1 MSTALYRKYRP
12 DNFENII
19 GQSQV
24 TDVLKNQI
32 KEDKISHAY
41 VFSGTRGT
49 GKTSTAKV
57 FAKSLNCQNYSQ
69 ENGPCNHCESCLND
83 YVDTIEID
91 AASNNSVDN
100 IRALKD
106 NIIYRPSFG
115 RYKVYI
121 IDEVHMLSIGAF
133 NALLKTLEE
142 PPEHVIFILATTEI
156 NKIPATIL
164 SRCQKFEFKKVSIE
178 DIKSRLKFI
187 VENEDIPYDV
197 DAIDYIATMS
207 DGGLRDAISTLD
219 QVASLGRISMENLD
233 FVTGMTSIAK
243 IDEYLKSVFT
253 KNTFESLKTVN
264 EMTSDNVDIKKLPS
278 QIISRLL
285 DIIYLQN
292 NVKTDVKMLDSL
304 EELLSLSKD
313 EDISGL
319 IVEISEVESDMKY
332 ASFPDILFQ
341 SFTVKKCQNVS
352 SNQDIS
358 ALVKEISALKQR
370 IENLEKGISSNVGEL
385 KTSDSNQD
393 ETKENKD
400 EKSQGS
406 SIKNNIEKISDEIS
420 EQEKKDIE
428 FVKSILGDVH
438 NVLRSKSH
446 MPVSAF
452 LIEGNIRRY
461 AGDTIYIS
469 YDSSHSFHKTKIE
482 EETNKNLLKEAFAQI
497 LSKNVEI
504 CIVFDDDIIKRN
516 VEEEDANIK
525 KQVQD
530 LLGDVNVEIIND

>member
-69 ENGPCNHCESCLND
+69 EDGPCNHCESCLND

-264 EMTSDNVDIKKLPS
+264 EMTADNVDIKKLPS

-292 NVKTDVKMLDSL
+292 NVKADVKMLEDL
-304 EELLSLSKD
+304 EELLKISKD
-313 EDISGL
+313 EDISNL
-319 IVEISEVESDMKY
+319 IVEISELESDMKY

-341 SFTVKKCQNVS
+341 SFTVKKCQS
-352 SNQDIS
+352 ITSNRDVS

-370 IENLEKGISSNVGEL
+370 IENLEKGISSNVSEI
-385 KTSDSNQD
+385 KTADSNQD
-393 ETKENKD
+393 ENKE
-400 EKSQGS
+400 EKVQGS
-406 SIKNNIEKISDEIS
+406 NNKKSIEKISDEIS
-420 EQEKKDIE
+420 ENEKQDID

-461 AGDTIYIS
+461 VEDTIYIS

-482 EETNKNLLKEAFAQI
+482 EEGNKNLLKEAFAQI
-497 LSKNVEI
+497 LSKDVEI

>member
-32 KEDKISHAY
+32 KENKISHAY

-57 FAKSLNCQNYSQ
+57 FAKSLNCQNYSP
-69 ENGPCNHCESCLND
+69 ESGPCNHCESCLND

-187 VENEDIPYDV
+187 VENENIPYDV

-233 FVTGMTSIAK
+233 FVTGMTSIVK

-253 KNTFESLKTVN
+253 KDTFASLKTVD

-304 EELLSLSKD
+304 EELLKISKD

-319 IVEISEVESDMKY
+319 IVEISELESDMKY

-370 IENLEKGISSNVGEL
+370 IENLEKGISSNVSEI
-385 KTSDSNQD
+385 KTADSNQD
-393 ETKENKD
+393 ENKE
-400 EKSQGS
+400 EKVQGS
-406 SIKNNIEKISDEIS
+406 NNKKSIEKISDEIS
-420 EQEKKDIE
+420 ENEKQDID

-461 AGDTIYIS
+461 VEDTIYIS

-525 KQVQD
+525 KQMQD

>member
-32 KEDKISHAY
+32 KENKISHAY

-57 FAKSLNCQNYSQ
+57 FAKSLNCQNYSP
-69 ENGPCNHCESCLND
+69 ESGPCNNCESCKND

-197 DAIDYIATMS
+197 QAIDYIATMS

-219 QVASLGRISMENLD
+219 QVASLGRITMENLD
-233 FVTGMTSIAK
+233 FVTGMTSIVK

-253 KNTFESLKTVN
+253 KDTFASLKTVN
-264 EMTSDNVDIKKLPS
+264 EMTADNVDIKKLPS

-292 NVKTDVKMLDSL
+292 NVKADVKMLEDL
-304 EELLSLSKD
+304 EELLKISKD
-313 EDISGL
+313 EDISNL
-319 IVEISEVESDMKY
+319 IVEISELESNMKY

-341 SFTVKKCQNVS
+341 SFTVKKCQS
-352 SNQDIS
+352 ITSNQDVS

-370 IENLEKGISSNVGEL
+370 IENLEKGISSNVSEI
-385 KTSDSNQD
+385 KTADSNQD
-393 ETKENKD
+393 ENKEEKVQDSNNK
-400 EKSQGS
+400 KS
-406 SIKNNIEKISDEIS
+406 IEKISEEIS
-420 EQEKKDIE
+420 ENEKQDID

-461 AGDTIYIS
+461 VEDTIYIS

-482 EETNKNLLKEAFAQI
+482 EEGNKNLLKEAFAQI
-497 LSKNVEI
+497 LSKDVEI

-525 KQVQD
+525 KQMQD

>member
-219 QVASLGRISMENLD
+219 QVASLGRITMENLD
-233 FVTGMTSIAK
+233 FVTGMTSIVK

-253 KNTFESLKTVN
+253 KDTFASLKTIN
-264 EMTSDNVDIKKLPS
+264 DMTADNVDIKKLPS

-292 NVKTDVKMLDSL
+292 NVKADVKMLEGL
-304 EELLSLSKD
+304 EELLKISKD
-313 EDISGL
+313 EDISNL
-319 IVEISEVESDMKY
+319 IVEISELESNMKY

-370 IENLEKGISSNVGEL
+370 IENLEKGVSSNVSEI
-385 KTSDSNQD
+385 KTADSNQD
-393 ETKENKD
+393 ENKE
-400 EKSQGS
+400 EKVQGS

-428 FVKSILGDVH
+428 FVKSTLGDVH

-461 AGDTIYIS
+461 VEDTIYIS
-469 YDSSHSFHKTKIE
+469 YDSSHGFHKTKIE
-482 EETNKNLLKEAFAQI
+482 EEGNKNLLKEAFAQI
-497 LSKNVEI
+497 LSKDVEI

-525 KQVQD
+525 KQMQD

>member
-57 FAKSLNCQNYSQ
+57 FAKSLNCQNYSP
-69 ENGPCNHCESCLND
+69 ESGPCNHCESCKND

-187 VENEDIPYDV
+187 VENEDIPYDAQ
-197 DAIDYIATMS
+197 AIDYIATMS

-219 QVASLGRISMENLD
+219 QVASLGRITMENLG
-233 FVTGMTSIAK
+233 FVTGMTSIVK

-253 KNTFESLKTVN
+253 KDTFASLKTIN
-264 EMTSDNVDIKKLPS
+264 EMTADNVDIKKLPS

-292 NVKTDVKMLDSL
+292 NVKLDVKMLEDL
-304 EELLSLSKD
+304 EELLKISKD
-313 EDISGL
+313 EDISNL
-319 IVEISEVESDMKY
+319 IVEISELESNMKY

-341 SFTVKKCQNVS
+341 SFTVKKCQS
-352 SNQDIS
+352 ITSNQDVS

-370 IENLEKGISSNVGEL
+370 IENLEKGVSSNVSEI
-385 KTSDSNQD
+385 KTADSNQD
-393 ETKENKD
+393 ENKE
-400 EKSQGS
+400 EKVQGS
-406 SIKNNIEKISDEIS
+406 NNKKSIEKISDEIS
-420 EQEKKDIE
+420 ENEKQDID

-461 AGDTIYIS
+461 VEDTIYIS
-469 YDSSHSFHKTKIE
+469 YDSSHGFHKTKIE
-482 EETNKNLLKEAFAQI
+482 EEGNKNLLKEAFAQI
-497 LSKNVEI
+497 LSKDVEI

-525 KQVQD
+525 KQMQD

>member
-304 EELLSLSKD
+304 EELLRLSKD

-319 IVEISEVESDMKY
+319 IVEISELESDMKY

-341 SFTVKKCQNVS
+341 SFTVKKCQS
-352 SNQDIS
+352 ITSNQDIS

-370 IENLEKGISSNVGEL
+370 IENLEKGISSNASEI
-385 KTSDSNQD
+385 KTADSNQD
-393 ETKENKD
+393 ENKE
-400 EKSQGS
+400 EKVQGS
-406 SIKNNIEKISDEIS
+406 NNKKSIEKISDEIS
-420 EQEKKDIE
+420 ENEKQDID

-461 AGDTIYIS
+461 VEDTIYIS

-482 EETNKNLLKEAFAQI
+482 EEGNKNLLKEAFAQI
-497 LSKNVEI
+497 LSKDVEI

>member
-69 ENGPCNHCESCLND
+69 ESGPCNHCESCKND

-197 DAIDYIATMS
+197 QAIDYIATMS

-253 KNTFESLKTVN
+253 KDTFASLKTIN
-264 EMTSDNVDIKKLPS
+264 EMTADNVDIKKLPS

-313 EDISGL
+313 EDISDL
-319 IVEISEVESDMKY
+319 IVEISELESDMKY

-370 IENLEKGISSNVGEL
+370 IENLEKGISSNVNEL

-393 ETKENKD
+393 ENKE
-400 EKSQGS
+400 EKVQGS
-406 SIKNNIEKISDEIS
+406 NNKKSIEKISDEIS
-420 EQEKKDIE
+420 ENEKQDID

-461 AGDTIYIS
+461 VEDTIYIS

>member
-32 KEDKISHAY
+32 KENKISHAY

-69 ENGPCNHCESCLND
+69 ESGPCNHCESCKND

-178 DIKSRLKFI
+178 DIKARLKFI
-187 VENEDIPYDV
+187 VENENIPYDV

-219 QVASLGRISMENLD
+219 QVASLGRITMENLD
-233 FVTGMTSIAK
+233 FVTGMTSIVK
-243 IDEYLKSVFT
+243 IDEYLKSIFT
-253 KNTFESLKTVN
+253 KDTFASLKTVN
-264 EMTSDNVDIKKLPS
+264 EMTADNVDIKKLPS

-285 DIIYLQN
+285 DIVYLQN
-292 NVKTDVKMLDSL
+292 NVKADVKMLEGL
-304 EELLSLSKD
+304 KELLKISKD

-319 IVEISEVESDMKY
+319 IVEISELESNMNY

-341 SFTVKKCQNVS
+341 SFTVKKCQS
-352 SNQDIS
+352 ITSNQDVS

-370 IENLEKGISSNVGEL
+370 IENLEKGISSNVSEI
-385 KTSDSNQD
+385 KTADSNQD
-393 ETKENKD
+393 ENKE
-400 EKSQGS
+400 EKVQGS
-406 SIKNNIEKISDEIS
+406 NNKKSIEKISDEIS
-420 EQEKKDIE
+420 ENEKQDID

-461 AGDTIYIS
+461 VEDTIYIS
-469 YDSSHSFHKTKIE
+469 YDSSHGFHKTKIE
-482 EETNKNLLKEAFAQI
+482 EEGNKNLLKEAFAQI
-497 LSKNVEI
+497 LSKDVEI

-525 KQVQD
+525 KQMQD

>member
-57 FAKSLNCQNYSQ
+57 FAKSLNCQNYTQ
-69 ENGPCNHCESCLND
+69 EKGPCNHCDSCLND

-100 IRALKD
+100 IRSLKD
-106 NIIYRPSFG
+106 NIIYRPSYG
-115 RYKVYI
+115 KYKIYI

-164 SRCQKFEFKKVSIE
+164 SRCQKFEFKKVSVE

-187 VENEDIPYDV
+187 VDNENISYDM

-207 DGGLRDAISTLD
+207 DGGLRDAISMLD
-219 QVASLGRISMENLD
+219 QVASLGRISMDNLD
-233 FVTGMTSIAK
+233 FVTGMTSLTR
-243 IDEYLKSVFT
+243 IDLYLKSIFS
-253 KNTFESLKTVN
+253 KNTFDSLKTLAD
-264 EMTSDNVDIKKLPS
+264 MTSDNTDIKKLPS

-292 NVKTDVKMLDSL
+292 GVKKDIKMLESL
-304 EELLSLSKD
+304 EELVKLADD
-313 EDISGL
+313 EDISNL
-319 IVEISEVESDMKY
+319 IVEISEVENDMKY

-341 SFTVKKCQNVS
+341 SFTVKKCQNIVSDKDVS
-352 SNQDIS
+352 S
-358 ALVKEISALKQR
+358 LVKEISILKQR
-370 IENLEKGISSNVGEL
+370 IEHLEKGGFINKNDIKSSISSDESKEKDKEV
-385 KTSDSNQD
+385 KAVSN
-393 ETKENKD
+393 NKD
-400 EKSQGS
+400 K
-406 SIKNNIEKISDEIS
+406 IEKITDEIS
-420 EQEKKDIE
+420 PKEKQDIE
-428 FVKSILGDVH
+428 FVNSVLKDVH
-438 NVLRSKSH
+438 DVLRNGSH

-452 LIEGNIRRY
+452 FKEGNVRRY
-461 AGDTIYIS
+461 IGDTLYIS
-469 YDSSHSFHKTKIE
+469 YDKSHDFHKTKLQE
-482 EETNKNLLKEAFAQI
+482 DANKTILKEAFAQI
-497 LSKNVEI
+497 LSKDVEI

-516 VEEEDANIK
+516 FEEEDANIK

-530 LLGDVNVEIIND
+530 LLGDVDVEVISD

>member
-57 FAKSLNCQNYSQ
+57 FAKSLNCQNYSP
-69 ENGPCNHCESCLND
+69 ESGPCNHCESCKND

-187 VENEDIPYDV
+187 VENEDIPYDAQ
-197 DAIDYIATMS
+197 AIDYIATMS

-219 QVASLGRISMENLD
+219 QVASLGRITMENLD
-233 FVTGMTSIAK
+233 FVTGMTSIVK

-253 KNTFESLKTVN
+253 KDTFASLKTIN
-264 EMTSDNVDIKKLPS
+264 EMTADNVDIKKLPS

-292 NVKTDVKMLDSL
+292 NVKADVKMLEDL
-304 EELLSLSKD
+304 EELLKISKD
-313 EDISGL
+313 EDISNL
-319 IVEISEVESDMKY
+319 IVEISELESNMKY

-341 SFTVKKCQNVS
+341 SFTVKKCQS
-352 SNQDIS
+352 ITSNQDVS

-393 ETKENKD
+393 ENKD

-406 SIKNNIEKISDEIS
+406 NNKKSIEKISDEIS
-420 EQEKKDIE
+420 ENEKQDID

-461 AGDTIYIS
+461 VEDTIYIS

-497 LSKNVEI
+497 LSKDVEI

-525 KQVQD
+525 KQMQD

>member
-32 KEDKISHAY
+32 KENKISHAY

-57 FAKSLNCQNYSQ
+57 FAKSLNCQNYSP
-69 ENGPCNHCESCLND
+69 ESGPCNHCESCLND

-187 VENEDIPYDV
+187 VENENIPYDV

-233 FVTGMTSIAK
+233 FVTGMTSIVK

-253 KNTFESLKTVN
+253 KDTFASLKTVD

-304 EELLSLSKD
+304 EELLKISKD

-319 IVEISEVESDMKY
+319 IVEISELESDMKY

-370 IENLEKGISSNVGEL
+370 IENLEKGISSNVSEI
-385 KTSDSNQD
+385 KTADSNQD
-393 ETKENKD
+393 ENKE
-400 EKSQGS
+400 EKVQGS
-406 SIKNNIEKISDEIS
+406 NNKKSIEKISDEIS
-420 EQEKKDIE
+420 ENEKQDID

-461 AGDTIYIS
+461 VEDTIYIS

-497 LSKNVEI
+497 LSKDVEI

>member
-57 FAKSLNCQNYSQ
+57 FAKSLNCQNYSP
-69 ENGPCNHCESCLND
+69 ESGPCNHCESCKND

-187 VENEDIPYDV
+187 VENEDIPYDAQ
-197 DAIDYIATMS
+197 AIDYIATMS

-233 FVTGMTSIAK
+233 FVTGMTSISK

-253 KNTFESLKTVN
+253 KNTFASLKTVN

-319 IVEISEVESDMKY
+319 IVEISELESDMKY

-370 IENLEKGISSNVGEL
+370 IENLEKGISYNVSEI
-385 KTSDSNQD
+385 KTADSNQD
-393 ETKENKD
+393 ENKE
-400 EKSQGS
+400 EKVQGS
-406 SIKNNIEKISDEIS
+406 NNKKSIEKISDEIS
-420 EQEKKDIE
+420 ENEKQDID

-461 AGDTIYIS
+461 VEDTIYIS
-469 YDSSHSFHKTKIE
+469 YDSSHGFHKTKIE
-482 EETNKNLLKEAFAQI
+482 EEGNKNLLKEAFAQI

>member
-32 KEDKISHAY
+32 KENKISHAY

-57 FAKSLNCQNYSQ
+57 FAKSLNCQNYSP
-69 ENGPCNHCESCLND
+69 ESGPCNHCESCKND

-178 DIKSRLKFI
+178 DIKARLKFI
-187 VENEDIPYDV
+187 VENENIPYDAQ
-197 DAIDYIATMS
+197 AIDYIATMS

-233 FVTGMTSIAK
+233 FVTGMTSIVK

-253 KNTFESLKTVN
+253 KDTFASLKTIN
-264 EMTSDNVDIKKLPS
+264 EMTADNVDIKKLPS

-292 NVKTDVKMLDSL
+292 NVKADVKMLEGL
-304 EELLSLSKD
+304 EELLKISKD
-313 EDISGL
+313 EDISNL
-319 IVEISEVESDMKY
+319 IVEISELESNMKY

-370 IENLEKGISSNVGEL
+370 IENLEKGISSNVSEI
-385 KTSDSNQD
+385 KTADSNQD
-393 ETKENKD
+393 ENKE
-400 EKSQGS
+400 EKVQGS

-461 AGDTIYIS
+461 VEDTIYIS
-469 YDSSHSFHKTKIE
+469 YDSSHGFHKTKIE
-482 EETNKNLLKEAFAQI
+482 EEGNKNLLKEAFAQI

>member
-69 ENGPCNHCESCLND
+69 ESGPCNHCESCLND

-178 DIKSRLKFI
+178 DIKARLKFI
-187 VENEDIPYDV
+187 VENENIPYDV

-219 QVASLGRISMENLD
+219 QVASLGRITMENLD
-233 FVTGMTSIAK
+233 FVTGMTSIVK

-253 KNTFESLKTVN
+253 KDTFESLKTVN

-292 NVKTDVKMLDSL
+292 NVKTDVKMLEGL

-313 EDISGL
+313 EDISNL
-319 IVEISEVESDMKY
+319 IVEISELESNMKY

-341 SFTVKKCQNVS
+341 SFTVKKCQS
-352 SNQDIS
+352 ITSNQDVS

-393 ETKENKD
+393 ENKD

-406 SIKNNIEKISDEIS
+406 NNKKSIEKISDEIS
-420 EQEKKDIE
+420 ENEKQDID

-461 AGDTIYIS
+461 VEDTIYIS

>member
-219 QVASLGRISMENLD
+219 QVASLGRITMENLD

-253 KNTFESLKTVN
+253 KDTFASLKTIN
-264 EMTSDNVDIKKLPS
+264 EMTADNVDIKKLPS

-292 NVKTDVKMLDSL
+292 NVKLDVKMLEGL
-304 EELLSLSKD
+304 EELLKISKD
-313 EDISGL
+313 EDISNL
-319 IVEISEVESDMKY
+319 IVEISELESNMKY

-341 SFTVKKCQNVS
+341 SFTVKKCQS
-352 SNQDIS
+352 ITSNQDVS

-370 IENLEKGISSNVGEL
+370 IENLEKGISNVSEI
-385 KTSDSNQD
+385 KTADSNQD
-393 ETKENKD
+393 ENKE
-400 EKSQGS
+400 EKVQGS
-406 SIKNNIEKISDEIS
+406 NNKKSIEKISDEIS
-420 EQEKKDIE
+420 ENEKQDID

-461 AGDTIYIS
+461 VEDTIYIS

-497 LSKNVEI
+497 LSKDVEI

>member
-57 FAKSLNCQNYSQ
+57 FAKSLNCQNYSP
-69 ENGPCNHCESCLND
+69 ESGPCNHCESCKND

-187 VENEDIPYDV
+187 VEKESIPYDV

-233 FVTGMTSIAK
+233 FVTGMTSISK

-253 KNTFESLKTVN
+253 KNTFDSLKTVN

-292 NVKTDVKMLDSL
+292 NVKTDVKMLESL
-304 EELLSLSKD
+304 EELASLSKD
-313 EDISGL
+313 EDISTL

-341 SFTVKKCQNVS
+341 SFTVKKCQS
-352 SNQDIS
+352 ITSNQDVS
-358 ALVKEISALKQR
+358 AFVKEISALKQR
-370 IENLEKGISSNVGEL
+370 IENLEKGISSNVSEL
-385 KTSDSNQD
+385 KTADSNQD
-393 ETKENKD
+393 ENKE
-400 EKSQGS
+400 EKVQGS
-406 SIKNNIEKISDEIS
+406 NNKKSIEKISDEIS
-420 EQEKKDIE
+420 ENEKQDID

-461 AGDTIYIS
+461 VEDTIYIS
-469 YDSSHSFHKTKIE
+469 YDSSHGFHKTKIE
-482 EETNKNLLKEAFAQI
+482 EEGNKNVLKEAFAQI
-497 LSKNVEI
+497 LSKDVEI

-525 KQVQD
+525 KQMQD